1 MEVTLKKWEEENY
14 KNGGFESML
23 NRFNALVQ
31 SSGLFSELK
40 RREYY
45 EKPNEK
51 RRRKLHESMMKR
63 SKKERKRKNA
73 LHTTREEDKIRA

>member
-23 NRFNALVQ
+23 TRFNALVQ

-40 RREYY
+40 RREFY

-51 RRRKLHESMMKR
+51 RRRKKHESLLKR
-63 SKKERKRKNA
+63 SKKNRRKQDA
-73 LHTTREEDKIRA
+73 IHSSREER

>member
-1 MEVTLKKWEEENY
+1 MEVTLKKWEEDNY

-51 RRRKLHESMMKR
+51 RRRKQHEAVLKR
-63 SKKERKRKNA
+63 SKKDRRKKDA
-73 LHTTREEDKIRA
+73 IYSAGDKVENR